1 MTETR
6 TPTAADE
13 LAERHYAATLEL
25 SPIEATYLGL
35 DLNQDRYDDL
45 SPAGRDAI
53 ADLAKRTLAEAEAI
67 AKFHVLQ
74 HLSDQAG
81 SATVAAVKTDA
92 SGLPAEYPIAFTIGQ
107 TPYARFRMKYWGGK
121 VQGVK
126 VVHVEYFDP
135 TRLPDWE
142 QSEEFKEPY
151 PGHFTVAVDLASRR
165 VVDATKK
172 P

>member
-1 MTETR
+1 MRRREWILCV
-6 TPTAADE
+6 TAGAAA
-13 LAERHYAATLEL
+13 LA
-25 SPIEATYLGL
+25 
-35 DLNQDRYDDL
+35 
-45 SPAGRDAI
+45 PAGCG
-53 ADLAKRTLAEAEAI
+53 KRFWEPTREQMAGAEAV
-67 AKFHVLQ
+67 AKLHVLQ

-81 SATVAAVKTDA
+81 SAAVAAVKLDA
-92 SGLPAEYPIAFTIGQ
+92 SGLPVEYPIAFTIGQ

-151 PGHFTVAVDLASRR
+151 PGHFTVAVDLAARR

>member
-1 MTETR
+1 MKR
-6 TPTAADE
+6 RDWILRAAAGATAA
-13 LAERHYAATLEL
+13 LAAA
-25 SPIEATYLGL
+25 GC
-35 DLNQDRYDDL
+35 
-45 SPAGRDAI
+45 G
-53 ADLAKRTLAEAEAI
+53 KRFWEPTREQMAEAEAI

-151 PGHFTVAVDLASRR
+151 PGHFTVAVDLAARR